1 MILDKNN
8 EFEAFEIIKEYI
20 FYNQIKELYGDAKVV
35 SEAINNK
42 FESTI
47 ITTIDLSIET
57 LLVTKKRQDWSS
69 IEQSIQT
76 LERVRKMIL
85 GTKYDYIQKLKVED

>member
-8 EFEAFEIIKEYI
+8 EFEAFEKIKEYI
-20 FYNQIKELYGDAKVV
+20 LNNQIKELYGDAKVV

-57 LLVTKKRQDWSS
+57 LLVTKKRQTGVLLSS
-69 IEQSIQT
+69 QFKHWKE
-76 LERVRKMIL
+76 LEK
-85 GTKYDYIQKLKVED
+85 

>member
-8 EFEAFEIIKEYI
+8 EFEAFEKIKEYI
-20 FYNQIKELYGDAKVV
+20 LNNQIKELYGDAKVV

-57 LLVTKKRQDWSS
+57 LLVTKKGKTGVLLSS
-69 IEQSIQT
+69 QFKHWKE
-76 LERVRKMIL
+76 LEK
-85 GTKYDYIQKLKVED
+85 

>member
-8 EFEAFEIIKEYI
+8 EFEAFEKIKEYI
-20 FYNQIKELYGDAKVV
+20 LNNQIKELYDDAKVV

-85 GTKYDYIQKLKVED
+85 GTKYDYIQKLK